1 MRVKENKIMIKKFK
15 DLITSVDVLN
25 TLHGG
30 VSEPFLSILEDDI
43 GRELRVRVP
52 GIDRDALQ
60 VEIVNS
66 SLSVFYLLPIISDG
80 KLVYLPQ
87 VVYNQEIPY
96 FVAANEITAG
106 FENNEL
112 VIQLPFNKHSN
123 GLNRT
128 INIDNK

>member
-1 MRVKENKIMIKKFK
+1 MMIKKFK

-30 VSEPFLSILEDDI
+30 VSEPFLSVLEDEI
-43 GRELRVRVP
+43 SRELRVRVP
-52 GIDRDALQ
+52 GINREALQ

-66 SLSVFYLLPIISDG
+66 SLSVFYLLPIISAE

-106 FENNEL
+106 FEDNEL
-112 VIQLPFNKHSN
+112 VIQLPFNKLSN

>member
-1 MRVKENKIMIKKFK
+1 VKENKMMIKKFK

-30 VSEPFLSILEDDI
+30 VSEPFLSILEDNT

-52 GIDRDALQ
+52 GINREALQ
-60 VEIVNS
+60 VEIVNN

-80 KLVYLPQ
+80 KLVYMPQ

-96 FVAANEITAG
+96 FVAANEITAV
-106 FENNEL
+106 FEDAEL
-112 VIQLPFNKHSN
+112 VIQLPFNKLSN

-128 INIDNK
+128 INIDNR